1 MAVSLG
7 SGTPLWELGIFL
19 QVLDLFRAVEKQSVL
34 ILWQREAALWI
45 TVFENVENAVAAE
58 ICCVRNGHGA
68 YVFLSANDLW

>member
-1 MAVSLG
+1 
-7 SGTPLWELGIFL
+7 
-19 QVLDLFRAVEKQSVL
+19 VL